1 MVNIFIVED
10 RSIVR
15 DGIRSVIEREPAFRI
30 VGEANSEDAIKNISL
45 GLNAEIILMSL
56 DEADLNN
63 PKFLEVTQE
72 RFASAKVIVLST
84 VVDENYVSKA
94 FRAGVQG
101 YLLKTVGQE
110 ELLFAV
116 KHIAAGEKYICSE
129 LSVKLIDQLTNNVY
143 SRKLQVELSRR
154 ESEVLALIAEGYTN
168 NEIANKLFTSRRTV
182 EGHRQNLLDKTNTRN
197 TAALIRFAVKNG
209 LVE

>member
-1 MVNIFIVED
+1 LVNIFIVED

-209 LVE
+209 LV